1 MADKI
6 YTAAMTGCS
15 FMHNEMK
22 AMLPLL
28 LSPDADTL
36 LKKEISENNILLIKS
51 ESSRKK
57 AVLEFKRRF
66 NAVPREFWEWFATVS
81 ESTQL
86 WAMFFVNLKTY
97 RIYFDFQTNVVV
109 QNWNGINRTVSY
121 NDVISELYQISAN
134 DEFVNS
140 WSDETKK
147 RIPSFFLTMIR
158 QVGLLDAKT
167 SELRSPQVNEEEFA
181 YFLKINEAWF
191 LDACL
196 LEQYVINRIKSYA
209 V

>member
-28 LSPDADTL
+28 LSPDADAL

-51 ESSRKK
+51 ECSRKK

>member
-1 MADKI
+1 
-6 YTAAMTGCS
+6 MTGCS

-28 LSPDADTL
+28 LSPDADAL

-51 ESSRKK
+51 ECSRKK

>member
-97 RIYFDFQTNVVV
+97 RIFFDFQVNVVLN
-109 QNWNGINRTVSY
+109 NWNGISRTVTY
-121 NDVISELYQISAN
+121 NDILSEFYQISASN
-134 DEFVNS
+134 AFVDS
-140 WSDETKK
+140 WSKETKD
-147 RIPSFFLTMIR
+147 RITSSFITLLR
-158 QVGLLDAKT
+158 KVGLLDAKT

-196 LEQYVINRIKSYA
+196 LEPYVINRIKSYA
-209 V
+209 L